1 MPRFY
6 GLRLSLSGHQPS
18 HAPTPSTTSRRS
30 QPAAAETSAS
40 PVRVG
45 GKPESLAP
53 SRGVSAR
60 DRDMEDECLA
70 EDFKRPRAEGPPLGQ
85 APAGGLGRGGNN
97 PMRNLTSE
105 MLCTGSATYCE
116 SPSCSPRE
124 NESIYSLA
132 SPWLPSKEA
141 ASVKQLTPVYSSGAG
156 RADSRTLCFDEGEE
170 EEEQEQVG
178 MADGERS
185 PIFFSRLDG
194 WQLLLSLLFFCR
206 SVFPINISF
215 WAKL

>member
-1 MPRFY
+1 
-6 GLRLSLSGHQPS
+6 
-18 HAPTPSTTSRRS
+18 
-30 QPAAAETSAS
+30 
-40 PVRVG
+40 
-45 GKPESLAP
+45 
-53 SRGVSAR
+53 
-60 DRDMEDECLA
+60 MEDECLA